1 MKELESTKDNIYKLG
16 YTRYRD
22 NPVIKNKDPI
32 PLYSLLINRHIVNGK
47 GYNSTDDTMCLEHS
61 DISSNRRIL
70 VHPDIFSIILQRET
84 NCKRKRINDNKY
96 TKKFSY
102 LYNWKKR

>member
-1 MKELESTKDNIYKLG
+1 
-16 YTRYRD
+16 
-22 NPVIKNKDPI
+22 
-32 PLYSLLINRHIVNGK
+32 
-47 GYNSTDDTMCLEHS
+47 MCLEHS

-102 LYNWKKR
+102 LYNWKKRYKTFLLYIIVIIKYI